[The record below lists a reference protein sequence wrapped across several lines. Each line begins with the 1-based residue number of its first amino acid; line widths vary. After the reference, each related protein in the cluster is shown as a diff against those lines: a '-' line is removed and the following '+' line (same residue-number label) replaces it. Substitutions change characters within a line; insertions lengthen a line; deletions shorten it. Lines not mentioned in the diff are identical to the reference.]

1 MPSID
6 ENFNQKEN
14 LAFIITDGF
23 HTTSFLK
30 EGNYFFI
37 SSGNMI
43 GITPAN
49 LVNSI
54 RVEKNIATFHFFS
67 KEVQPC
73 EINLFDDMDCMIKEY
88 IRNFQAVVEEQN
100 KKTGNLF
107 HFPEGI
113 ISFNFP
119 TFDFP
124 VITRINIGPFISKT
138 LKNRIINVS
147 PTCQK
152 SCELIIPE
160 NLKLSALD
168 SKCYTKVGGIG
179 KSRWFGTRIPIAEFE
194 VSDSG
199 SQGFRNIVKKSILK
213 LPHL

>member
-54 RVEKNIATFHFFS
+54 RVEKGIATFYFFS

-73 EINLFDDMDCMIKEY
+73 EINLLDDVDCMIKEY
-88 IRNFQAVVEEQN
+88 ILNFQVVVEEQN

-107 HFPEGI
+107 HALEGVFSFDFPI
-113 ISFNFP
+113 
-119 TFDFP
+119 FDFP
-124 VITRINIGPFISKT
+124 VITRINIGPFLGKT
-138 LKNRIINVS
+138 LKNRTINVS
-147 PTCQK
+147 PTGQK

-160 NLKLSALD
+160 NSKLSALVTE
-168 SKCYTKVGGIG
+168 SYTKVGGVG
-179 KSRWFGTRIPIAEFE
+179 KSRWFGTRIPISEFE
-194 VSDSG
+194 LSDSG
-199 SQGFRNIVKKSILK
+199 SQVFRDIVKKSILK